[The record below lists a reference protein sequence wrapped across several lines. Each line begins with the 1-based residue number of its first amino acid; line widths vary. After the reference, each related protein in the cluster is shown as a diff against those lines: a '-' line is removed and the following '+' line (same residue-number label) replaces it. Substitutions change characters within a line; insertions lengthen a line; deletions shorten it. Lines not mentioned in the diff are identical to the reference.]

1 MELKLE
7 LFNDS
12 EIGKAE
18 SMVSAENGSV
28 PARSKEELEADL
40 QLDATGESRRK
51 DKVASFPEVS
61 TFVAWTDGHRNLVN
75 GLAVELFHKR
85 DRPRKHD
92 WMFKL
97 MLGDEWVGFSA
108 GYILIPVINF
118 NVGPFIGKDLEER
131 PGRSK
136 ETVFGLQ
143 ASVFSF

>member
-1 MELKLE
+1 MHLLERRQGELESL
-7 LFNDS
+7 
-12 EIGKAE
+12 IYAE
-18 SMVSAENGSV
+18 DGSNKF
-28 PARSKEELEADL
+28 RSKKNLEEVL
-40 QLDATGESRRK
+40 QLDETGESRRR

-85 DRPRKHD
+85 DRPRKHN

-118 NVGPFIGKDLEER
+118 NVGPFVGKDLEER